1 MATLIGPPLPPPPM
15 PPSPPSPPSPMFT
28 LEQAIAAIEEME
40 ASGDPALDEL
50 ARGLFNEA

>member
-15 PPSPPSPPSPMFT
+15 PPSPPSPMFT

-40 ASGDPALDEL
+40 ASGDPALNEL